1 MCKFQVSRVFDVSS
15 SLEKQLDT
23 MVVFYDF
30 VFPSYS
36 TAPTTTRT
44 ISCVYCLSYFRGLF
58 LSDPSLLSILLAT
71 ERHATEIP
79 NLVPHVQLLGNLP
92 FLFSLFHTA
101 CLGLVLFF
109 LVLAQSC
116 PLIHCN
122 RNRPTAEC
130 RHSFF
135 AYENFYSRK
144 NFRGTIFLTII
155 CTSASKT

>member
-79 NLVPHVQLLGNLP
+79 NIVPRVQLLGNLP
-92 FLFSLFHTA
+92 FLFFFVPYRLPGIDFTLSCTRPALSLD
-101 CLGLVLFF
+101 LL
-109 LVLAQSC
+109 
-116 PLIHCN
+116 
-122 RNRPTAEC
+122 
-130 RHSFF
+130 
-135 AYENFYSRK
+135 
-144 NFRGTIFLTII
+144 
-155 CTSASKT
+155 